1 MPTCEQVLLRELVL
15 ALVLMMFFGVV
26 EFVLVRSSFWFDVC
40 CHQSH
45 NSASV
50 TFPSFLLFLSPL
62 SVIELAFR
70 SYSVSLA

>member
-26 EFVLVRSSFWFDVC
+26 EFVLVRSSFWFDAC

-45 NSASV
+45 SSASV
-50 TFPSFLLFLSPL
+50 TFLLSPFSL
-62 SVIELAFR
+62 S
-70 SYSVSLA
+70 SLSN